1 MKHLKAAAVLAAMF
15 SSVGAMAA
23 QLPTPA
29 PGDARVRFV
38 DYNPHD
44 VVTVYARIGRDT
56 VFVFADDEKVLD
68 MGGGDTEAWNVGLAK
83 SGNAFFIK
91 PKASSPETSVHI
103 LTDKRIYTF
112 DMKLAKRKAQPT
124 YLTVFFR
131 YPNELRQLQEAQR
144 KTQEARDLLDMPRPA
159 ANVKYTVQ
167 GAEALSPVRA
177 WDDGTATFFRF
188 AENGVIPAIYR
199 VDDGVE
205 SLVNVTTQPDGTVKV
220 HAVAPRFA
228 LRDGAG
234 NRPRVACVWN
244 ENFAQTAQPPNT
256 KTSSP
261 RVERQLRGANQ

>member
-1 MKHLKAAAVLAAMF
+1 MKHRKIVVAIIALLVAG
-15 SSVGAMAA
+15 GASAA
-23 QLPTPA
+23 QLPAPA
-29 PGDARVRFV
+29 PGDKRVRFV
-38 DYNPHD
+38 DYDPHD
-44 VVTVYARIGRDT
+44 VVTVYARIGQDT

-68 MGGGDTEAWNVGLAK
+68 MGGGDTDAWDVGLAK

-91 PKASSPETSVHI
+91 PKARSPETSVHI

-112 DMKLAKRKAQPT
+112 DMKLARKRSQPT

-131 YPNELRQLQEAQR
+131 YPDQLRKLQAAQR
-144 KTQEARDLLDMPRPA
+144 KTQEARDLLDMERPV
-159 ANVKYTVQ
+159 ANVNYSVQ

-205 SLVNVTTQPDGTVKV
+205 SLVNVTAQPDGTLKV
-220 HAVAPRFA
+220 HTVAPRFS

-244 ENFAQTAQPPNT
+244 ENFARTAQPRNT
-256 KTSSP
+256 NTRSP
-261 RVERQLRGANQ
+261 RVERQIRGASQ